1 MMGRRNVPVVKLL
14 LLVIVLCTIGGAVA
28 LRMRA
33 RTKLRV
39 AYAIGPLATDAYA
52 ALASKAGWQA
62 WAVTLPDG
70 IVLKG
75 LIRRPKTAAAPWILF
90 LPGNDPEQL
99 MTGQRAVERMLGG
112 DDWGAAVVAYRG
124 YDGSGGVPQVHQLH
138 RDGVSIYDTL
148 RTSEHLGVAQLHIAG
163 FSIGGNIASFV
174 TAELARRKA
183 PAPSL
188 SLLAAANYFV
198 LVRPGPF
205 EKWVLGDTFHTVPL
219 LPDVPAPVLVVQGAA
234 DESLLGPGQGREIA
248 AALGSRAEYVE
259 LPGAG
264 HVALLT
270 DSTVLARVHTFVTA
284 HLQPA
289 M

>member
-1 MMGRRNVPVVKLL
+1 MMERRNVPVVKLL
-14 LLVIVLCTIGGAVA
+14 LLVVVLCTIGGAVA
-28 LRMRA
+28 LRLRA

-39 AYAIGPLATDAYA
+39 AYAIGPFSTDAYA
-52 ALASKAGWQA
+52 ALATKPGWQA

-75 LIRRPKTAAAPWILF
+75 LIHRPKNATAPWILF

-99 MTGQRAVERMLGG
+99 MTGQRAVERMLSG

-124 YDGSGGVPQVHQLH
+124 YNGSGGVPQVDQLH

-148 RTSEHLGVAQLHIAG
+148 RTSEHLSVSQLHIAG
-163 FSIGGNIASFV
+163 FSIGGNIACYVSS
-174 TAELARRKA
+174 ELARRKV

-205 EKWVLGDTFHTVPL
+205 EKWVLGDTFHTEPL
-219 LPDVPAPVLVVQGAA
+219 LSDVPAPVLVVQGGA
-234 DESLLGPGQGREIA
+234 DEALLGPGQGRAIA
-248 AALGSRAEYVE
+248 AALGARAEYVE

-264 HVALLT
+264 HIALLT
-270 DSTVLARVHTFVTA
+270 DSAALSHVHTFVA
-284 HLQPA
+284 SHLQPA
-289 M
+289 K

>member
-1 MMGRRNVPVVKLL
+1 MPVLKLL
-14 LLVIVLCTIGGAVA
+14 LLVIVLCAIGGAVA
-28 LRMRA
+28 LRLRA

-39 AYAIGPLATDAYA
+39 AYAIGPLSTDAYLT
-52 ALASKAGWQA
+52 LASKAGWQP

-75 LIRRPKTAAAPWILF
+75 LIRRPKSAAAPWILF

-124 YDGSGGVPQVHQLH
+124 YDGSGGVPQVDQLH
-138 RDGVSIYDTL
+138 RDGVSIYDAL
-148 RTSEHLGVAQLHIAG
+148 RTAEHLSVAQLHIAG
-163 FSIGGNIASFV
+163 FSIGGNIASYV
-174 TAELARRKA
+174 TAELARRKAPA

-234 DESLLGPGQGREIA
+234 DEALLAGQGREIA

-270 DSTVLARVHTFVTA
+270 DSTALSRVHMFVTA

-289 M
+289 K